1 MTHCKFVQNR
11 LYNFQNTGRTDKN
24 MNPTLAQYL
33 KRKCPNDTNS
43 QALIPLNSKAKNV
56 NLMNNSFYK
65 EILEGRGILQIDQEI
80 AFDSVTSGIVKE
92 LAKDNDAF
100 LVKFGDAM
108 VKLGDIDVLTGN
120 QGEIR
125 RSCRAFN

>member
-1 MTHCKFVQNR
+1 MTHCNFVQDR
-11 LYNFQNTGRTDKN
+11 LYNFQNTGGTDKN

-33 KRKCPNDTNS
+33 KRKCPNDRIS

-80 AFDSVTSGIVKE
+80 AFDSTTSAIVKE

-108 VKLGDIDVLTGN
+108 VKLGAIDVIIGN